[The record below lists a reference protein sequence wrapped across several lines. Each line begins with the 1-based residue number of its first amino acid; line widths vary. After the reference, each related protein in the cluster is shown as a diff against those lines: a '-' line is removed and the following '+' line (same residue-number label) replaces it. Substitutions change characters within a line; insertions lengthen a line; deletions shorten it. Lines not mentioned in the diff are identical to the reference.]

1 MKALFAAV
9 LALAALVSVRA
20 NDRFDVAVYYFGNY
34 HLDPRNEARL
44 GKGWSEW
51 KIVCDRLAAKPD
63 APRIITVNSWN
74 EWTEGSYLEPDKTNG
89 FGYMDAVKG
98 VFGGKSENQHTH
110 KTNK

>member
-51 KIVCDRLAAKPD
+51 
-63 APRIITVNSWN
+63 
-74 EWTEGSYLEPDKTNG
+74 TEGSYLEPDKTNG
-89 FGYMDAVKG
+89 FGYLDAIKV
-98 VFGGKSENQHTH
+98 VFGEKSENQHTH